1 MRQQLVVI
9 SGQRI
14 YLGAPKAVMA
24 GGPDG
29 APVEL
34 LCQTEQPVKSY
45 ATHGEARTPA
55 GAVLQQAT
63 LQLQKNTGVKVNFLH
78 VRPNA
83 EGI

>member
-1 MRQQLVVI
+1 MSLRIRSKPGAGSYHSWWSLRMRQQLVVI

-55 GAVLQQAT
+55 GIVFGS
-63 LQLQKNTGVKVNFLH
+63 K
-78 VRPNA
+78 
-83 EGI
+83 